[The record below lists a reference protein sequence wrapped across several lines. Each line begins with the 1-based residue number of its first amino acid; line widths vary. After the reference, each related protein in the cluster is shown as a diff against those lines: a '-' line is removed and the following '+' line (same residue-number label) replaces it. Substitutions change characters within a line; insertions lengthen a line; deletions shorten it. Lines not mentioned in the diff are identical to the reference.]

1 MECFETGLGLKIP
14 QIGLG
19 TYDLKADAICNAI
32 RAGYTL
38 LDTAWQYRNEGEVG
52 CAVRKSGIRREEVA
66 ISTKVWTE
74 DIRLGRVREE
84 LEESLKALQTDYVDL
99 YLIHWPAIGFE
110 RAWETM
116 ARLKEEGKVREIGVC
131 NFEPHHFE
139 ELERVSG
146 IVPVLNQIE
155 SHPYFQNTEL
165 IQYCK
170 GRGVLAQAWCPLG
183 GSYSKL
189 TEEPVFGELAKKYGK
204 TPAQVILRWH
214 LQRGVWMI
222 PRSGNPVR
230 QRDNKELFDFALD
243 DADMERI
250 GRMDTGHRIGAD
262 PDNFTF

>member
-1 MECFETGLGLKIP
+1 M
-14 QIGLG
+14 
-19 TYDLKADAICNAI
+19 
-32 RAGYTL
+32 
-38 LDTAWQYRNEGEVG
+38 
-52 CAVRKSGIRREEVA
+52 
-66 ISTKVWTE
+66 
-74 DIRLGRVREE
+74 REE

-204 TPAQVILRWH
+204 TSAQIILRWH
-214 LQRGVWMI
+214 LQRGVWII

-250 GRMDTGHRIGAD
+250 GRMDTGHRMGAD
-262 PDNFTF
+262 PDCFNF